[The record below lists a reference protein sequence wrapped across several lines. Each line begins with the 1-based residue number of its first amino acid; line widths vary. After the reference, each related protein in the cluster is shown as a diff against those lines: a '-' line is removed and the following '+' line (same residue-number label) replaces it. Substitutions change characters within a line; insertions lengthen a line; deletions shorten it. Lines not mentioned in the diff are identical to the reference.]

1 MAKKKEARKEARL
14 EKKEARKDAKAKK
27 KTAKRS
33 KKKDLDISIDTKN
46 VDIDIERK
54 DGVFTADID
63 TKNIDVQIR
72 KDAEGTK
79 IDVQSE
85 GKLGEFIGKVL
96 ARKIVKKR
104 G

>member
-14 EKKEARKDAKAKK
+14 EKKEARAKK

-33 KKKDLDISIDTKN
+33 KKKDIDISIDTEN

-54 DGVFTADID
+54 DGVFTAELD
-63 TKNIDVQIR
+63 TKNFDVQIR

-85 GKLGEFIGKVL
+85 GKLGQFIGKVL
-96 ARKIVKKR
+96 ARKISKKR

>member
-1 MAKKKEARKEARL
+1 MAKKKETRL
-14 EKKEARKDAKAKK
+14 EKKEARKDARAKK
-27 KTAKRS
+27 QTAKRS

-46 VDIDIERK
+46 IDIDIERK

-63 TKNIDVQIR
+63 TKNVDVQIR

-79 IDVQSE
+79 VDVQSE
-85 GKLGEFIGKVL
+85 GKLGEFIGKII
-96 ARKIVKKR
+96 ARRITKKR

>member
-1 MAKKKEARKEARL
+1 MAKKKEARL
-14 EKKEARKDAKAKK
+14 EKKEARKEARAKK
-27 KTAKRS
+27 QTAKRS

-46 VDIDIERK
+46 IDIDIERK

-63 TKNIDVQIR
+63 TKNVDVQIR

-85 GKLGEFIGKVL
+85 GKLGQFIGKIL
-96 ARKIVKKR
+96 ARKITKKR
-104 G
+104 GK